1 MLDYKSVVL
10 APCPFC
16 SGKALAQTATPVVVK
31 TAVAK
36 LFQIF

>member
-16 SGKALAQTATPVVVK
+16 SGKALAQTAPFVVK